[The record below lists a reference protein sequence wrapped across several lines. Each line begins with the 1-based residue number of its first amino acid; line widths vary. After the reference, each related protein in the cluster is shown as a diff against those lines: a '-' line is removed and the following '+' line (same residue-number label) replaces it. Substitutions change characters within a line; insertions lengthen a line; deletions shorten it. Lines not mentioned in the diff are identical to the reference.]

1 MCVDTIGTSSFLS
14 CILHNNNDKKSAKV
28 QLRVMTFAL
37 LNTKPNIPLQV
48 SLFINNDCVDFTIS
62 PFLRHS
68 LIDFFGLQIGR
79 RDVLP
84 HHPTKGCGTSVSRCV
99 TLAA

>member
-1 MCVDTIGTSSFLS
+1 MCVDTISTSSFLS

-48 SLFINNDCVDFTIS
+48 
-62 PFLRHS
+62 
-68 LIDFFGLQIGR
+68 R

-84 HHPTKGCGTSVSRCV
+84 HHPTKGCGTYVSRCV

>member
-1 MCVDTIGTSSFLS
+1 MCVDTISTSSFLS

-48 SLFINNDCVDFTIS
+48 SL
-62 PFLRHS
+62 
-68 LIDFFGLQIGR
+68 QIGR

-84 HHPTKGCGTSVSRCV
+84 HHPTKGCGTYVSRCV

>member
-1 MCVDTIGTSSFLS
+1 MCVWTISTSSFLS

-28 QLRVMTFAL
+28 TFAL

-48 SLFINNDCVDFTIS
+48 SIHR
-62 PFLRHS
+62 LRHS
-68 LIDFFGLQIGR
+68 LIDFFSLQIGR
-79 RDVLP
+79 RDVS
-84 HHPTKGCGTSVSRCV
+84 HHPTKGCGTYVSRCV

>member
-1 MCVDTIGTSSFLS
+1 MGVVDDDLFFS
-14 CILHNNNDKKSAKV
+14 KSAAV

-48 SLFINNDCVDFTIS
+48 SIS
-62 PFLRHS
+62 AFLRHS
-68 LIDFFGLQIGR
+68 LIDFFSLQIGR
-79 RDVLP
+79 GDVLP

-99 TLAA
+99 SLAA